1 MNLLIICKVRSML
14 SKAGFV
20 FSEDGQGQGALIF
33 DLENGVPELGFS
45 GSAKVPLPH
54 SPVTLCFLCLGT
66 AAWPRGSQG
75 AGEGRVSVLCAH
87 SF

>member
-1 MNLLIICKVRSML
+1 MNLLICKAWSML

-45 GSAKVPLPH
+45 GSAKEALPQ
-54 SPVTLCFLCLGT
+54 SPVTLCFLCVGT
-66 AAWPRGSQG
+66 AAWPHGSQG
-75 AGEGRVSVLCAH
+75 AGEGRVSVLCAR